1 MKFNQ
6 KLKCPFELIYDPAVV
21 MLTVLPMTMK
31 KVPHFSHDLIM
42 TQTLNFSST
51 YTQGVVFEYSQVLN
65 GYVCIVYQELP
76 AAWVDLRCA
85 TTAWDRLREM
95 MKL

>member
-6 KLKCPFELIYDPAVV
+6 KLKCPFELIYDPEVV

-51 YTQGVVFEYSQVLN
+51 YT
-65 GYVCIVYQELP
+65 
-76 AAWVDLRCA
+76 
-85 TTAWDRLREM
+85 
-95 MKL
+95 